1 MNLKRLAVSGMKWTG
16 SATFISLVLQIGT
29 IAILTRLL
37 KPDEFGV
44 MGMISVVIGFAVA
57 FADMGIS
64 NAIIYKQD
72 STQDELSSL
81 YWLNLGMGIAL
92 FILLLAAEPLVSA
105 YFREPRL
112 KTPYILCT
120 FIFPILA
127 AGQQFQAILQK
138 NLEFG
143 KLSKIQ
149 VISTLLGS
157 VTSIILAFMGYGV
170 TSLVFGQVILRGTNS
185 ILLIWSFR
193 KSRFP
198 SLRFNLDEI
207 RDYLSFGLYQMGER
221 AFNYLSSNVDYLII
235 GRFLGAELLGY
246 YTLAYKIISI
256 AVYRVNPI
264 ITRVA
269 FPIFSKL
276 QKDNEIL
283 RKGYARVVQLLSLV
297 VFPFLI
303 GAMVIGKPFVVAV
316 FGEKWIPSILLI
328 QIMALAGC
336 LKTIINPSGSIILA
350 KGRADIGF
358 KWNLAAT
365 VVRVAVITW
374 TCSLGLYAVAWA
386 ILIMQVIA
394 TTIMQ
399 AIVNKLIGMKYIE
412 ILKALEP
419 ASIAVSVMS
428 AGILALKLLTGRAIP
443 INMSN
448 LSQLILFSIVG
459 AILYLIIIIF
469 RYGDVTTYYL
479 NLMLPEKNN

>member
-1 MNLKRLAVSGMKWTG
+1 MNLKRLAVSGVKWTG
-16 SATFISLVLQIGT
+16 SATFISFVLQFCT

-44 MGMISVVIGFAVA
+44 MGMITVVTGFAVA

-72 STQDELSSL
+72 STQNELSSL
-81 YWLNLGMGIAL
+81 YWLNMGMGIIL
-92 FILLLAAEPLVSA
+92 FIILFAAEPLVSA

-112 KTPYILCT
+112 KEPYLLCT

-127 AGQQFQAILQK
+127 AGQQFQALMQK
-138 NLEFG
+138 NLDFG

-149 VISTLLGS
+149 VVSSFMGS
-157 VTSIILAFMGYGV
+157 VTSISLAFLGYGV
-170 TSLVFGQVILRGTNS
+170 TSLVFGQVIQRGVNS
-185 ILLIWSFR
+185 ILLIWNFR

-198 SLRFNLDEI
+198 SFHFNLYEI
-207 RDYLSFGLYQMGER
+207 REYLSFGMYQMGDR
-221 AFNYLSSNVDYLII
+221 ALNYLSSNVDYLII

-246 YTLAYKIISI
+246 YTLAYRIISI

-269 FPIFSKL
+269 FPVFSKL

-283 RKGYARVVQLLSLV
+283 GKGYKRVVQLLSLA
-297 VFPFLI
+297 VFPFLV
-303 GAMVIGKPFVVAV
+303 GAMVIGKPFVIAV
-316 FGEKWIPSILLI
+316 FGEKWIPSVLLI

-336 LKTIINPSGSIILA
+336 LKTIINPSGSVILA

-365 VVRVAVITW
+365 IVRVAVIWW
-374 TCSLGLYAVAWA
+374 TCSMDLYAVAWA
-386 ILIMQVIA
+386 ILIMQIIA

-399 AIVNKLIGMKYIE
+399 AIVNKLIEMKYME
-412 ILKALEP
+412 IIKALEP
-419 ASIAVSVMS
+419 ASIAVSIMS
-428 AGILALKLLTGRAIP
+428 AGMLALKLAITGTVS
-443 INMSN
+443 INISYF
-448 LSQLILFSIVG
+448 LQLIILSIVG
-459 AILYLIIIIF
+459 AVFYLGVIYF
-469 RYGDVTTYYL
+469 RYGDIATYYL
-479 NLMLPEKNN
+479 NLLLLEKKD